1 MQRDAANAKLLM
13 SQVDL
18 NHLRENS
25 ANRRENRNKNQNRK
39 KNQLKSN
46 GNLFNIYV

>member
-18 NHLRENS
+18 NHLRENFGKS
-25 ANRRENRNKNQNRK
+25 KREQEQEAEK